1 MATRGEIR
9 FLLGEEA
16 VAVSD
21 LDPNTTLLDYL
32 RANGRCGTK
41 EGCAEGDCG
50 ACTVVLADA
59 HDGALRYRSVNA
71 CVQLLAT
78 VDGKQVVTVE
88 DLSAPGAELHPVQA
102 ALVEANATQCGF
114 CTPGFVMSLYAL
126 YEAEERPD
134 RAGLADALAGNL
146 CRCTGYG
153 PIVEAGL
160 RALEHGCEKG
170 MSPRDRRVVK
180 RLTDWR
186 DDGGRLAYAAGGRR
200 FEVPRDRAELAALLA
215 EVPEA
220 TLVAGLSDV
229 GLWITKQHR
238 RLDHI
243 VYLGEVAELGE
254 IYLDEQ
260 MLEIG
265 ATVTLSNAMPV
276 LADHW
281 PDLGELLRRFGSPQ
295 IRSVATVGGNI
306 ANGSPIGD
314 LPPTL
319 IALSARLVL
328 GRNDGSREIALED
341 FFIDYGRQDQ
351 QPGEFVE
358 AVRIPLPGPDERFA
372 CYKLSKRFDQ
382 DISAVC
388 GAFHIRLGEDE
399 TVVAARFAYGGMAAT
414 PRRATTAEAAL
425 LGRPLDEPAV
435 RDAMAALDQ
444 DFAPIDDHRASAA
457 YRMLAAR
464 NLLYRFYLE
473 SSKTAMTTRLPGF
486 GSAGH
491 G

>member
-1 MATRGEIR
+1 M
-9 FLLGEEA
+9 
-16 VAVSD
+16 
-21 LDPNTTLLDYL
+21 
-32 RANGRCGTK
+32 
-41 EGCAEGDCG
+41 
-50 ACTVVLADA
+50 
-59 HDGALRYRSVNA
+59 
-71 CVQLLAT
+71 
-78 VDGKQVVTVE
+78 
-88 DLSAPGAELHPVQA
+88 
-102 ALVEANATQCGF
+102 
-114 CTPGFVMSLYAL
+114 
-126 YEAEERPD
+126 
-134 RAGLADALAGNL
+134 
-146 CRCTGYG
+146 
-153 PIVEAGL
+153 
-160 RALEHGCEKG
+160 
-170 MSPRDRRVVK
+170 
-180 RLTDWR
+180 
-186 DDGGRLAYAAGGRR
+186 
-200 FEVPRDRAELAALLA
+200 
-215 EVPEA
+215 
-220 TLVAGLSDV
+220 
-229 GLWITKQHR
+229 
-238 RLDHI
+238 
-243 VYLGEVAELGE
+243 AELGE
-254 IYLDEQ
+254 IYLDEE

-341 FFIDYGRQDQ
+341 FFIDYGRQDLR
-351 QPGEFVE
+351 PGEFVE